1 MYIETSVHHYCLTS
15 LLGSQC
21 GFWTVWSVFEAW
33 LLVSFLI
40 LTVPY
45 YMGTGFHLNR
55 KPAFSLWWNYWYRN
69 ENWSFLIGCI
79 IKVFT
84 DRTADYSIRI
94 WKSEERPDYF
104 FSTNT
109 GGERVQ
115 SREHCS
121 SIHSVSPNQKVKR
134 KAPGWQC
141 INIC

>member
-1 MYIETSVHHYCLTS
+1 MYIENSVHHYCLTS
-15 LLGSQC
+15 LLGSHC

-33 LLVSFLI
+33 LIVSFLI

-69 ENWSFLIGCI
+69 ENWSFLLAASSRFSLTELKI
-79 IKVFT
+79 IVLEYEIVKK
-84 DRTADYSIRI
+84 DQII
-94 WKSEERPDYF
+94 
-104 FSTNT
+104 FSQPTLA
-109 GGERVQ
+109 ESVQ

-121 SIHSVSPNQKVKR
+121 SRHNVSPNQKVKR